1 LGFGFGL
8 GFRPPRGDGC
18 PRDLAAAIRRIVIG
32 VVEEHPGLP
41 DAAVLALTY
50 ARLLEEPAFRAEVFA
65 VLLALEEDG
74 RR

>member
-1 LGFGFGL
+1 VTDPTGTPEPAREARLG
-8 GFRPPRGDGC
+8 
-18 PRDLAAAIRRIVIG
+18 AAIRRIVIG
-32 VVEEHPGLP
+32 VVEKHPGRP

-65 VLLALEEDG
+65 ALLALEEDG